1 MTTQQDVSIGL
12 KEEVTFGTPVVV
24 DAFPEFLSED
34 FSWTPEFT
42 DGSAMRYGK
51 RVQAANRRV
60 LKKESVAGT
69 IEVEATTK
77 GLGKLF
83 KAALGTGVSTLVSG
97 TAYQQLFT
105 PTTTDPLPSYTIQKG
120 IPLVGGGAAQ
130 PQTFN
135 GMVCSGF
142 ELSVNSDGTV
152 SLKFPFVGK
161 GVDTS
166 TAFATPSYPAA
177 YEMFDLVG
185 ASIKAGSGAVT
196 VPTANAL
203 ATGGTTVANVVSA
216 DMTYENGLDEGGWFI
231 GSAGKR
237 GRRPVVGVRSL
248 TGTLTAEY
256 DSNTF
261 RDAFLAQ
268 TNFSLVLQFEHNSII
283 TGAIKPTL
291 QITIPVIRLDGELPK
306 AAADGVVQQS
316 IGFTMLDGQVATH
329 PLYVAIV
336 TAETAI

>member
-12 KEEVTFGTPVVV
+12 KKETTFGTPVTV
-24 DAFPEFLSED
+24 DTFYEFLSED
-34 FSWTPEFT
+34 FAWTPEFT
-42 DGSAMRYGK
+42 EGAGMRYGK

-60 LKKESVAGT
+60 LKKESTGGT
-69 IEVEATTK
+69 LEVEATTK

-83 KAALGTGVSTLVSG
+83 EAALGTGASSLVTGST
-97 TAYQQLFT
+97 YQQLFT
-105 PTTTDPLPSYTIQKG
+105 PTATDPLPSYTIQKG

-142 ELSVNSDGTV
+142 ELSANSEGEVT
-152 SLKFPFVGK
+152 LKFPFVGR
-161 GVDTS
+161 GVDTA

-177 YEMFDLVG
+177 YELFDLVG
-185 ASIKAGSGAVT
+185 ATIKAGTGAVT
-196 VPTANAL
+196 APTATAL
-203 ATGGTTVANVVSA
+203 ASGGTSVANVVSV
-216 DMTYENGLDEGGWFI
+216 DMTYDNGLDEGGWFI

-237 GRRPVVGVRSL
+237 GRRPSVGVRTL

-283 TGAIKPTL
+283 SGSDKPTL

-306 AAADGVVQQS
+306 AGDGVVQQS
-316 IGFTMLDGQVATH
+316 IGFTMLDGGVAAH
-329 PLYVAIV
+329 PLYVAIR